1 MSAFLLEKFMSL
13 GIEIHVAANTAQF
26 TRNISKVGKQS
37 KQAAQQMQSSITHA
51 TSQAS
56 KGMNNLTQHT
66 QQATLG
72 LNKLSKMG
80 GIIAKGIAA
89 ATGVFASVSS
99 MVSVRREFDVLNASL
114 ITATGSAQAASE
126 QMDKLKDFAQ
136 TTPYDL
142 AQAVDGFVKLKNLGL
157 NPSINSMTSFG
168 NTASAMGKDLSQMIE
183 AVADATT
190 FEFERLKEFGIKAS
204 QQKDKVAFTFQGITT
219 EVSKN
224 ADAIQDY
231 LLNLGNVNFASAMAE
246 RMNTLDGAIAN
257 LEGSYK
263 NLLLAI
269 GDAKIIGDTSFMD
282 LLKQAAFGLSTALDW
297 VSQNIQAVMG
307 AALMAVLAF
316 SRGAI
321 VGIVRLGTTW
331 VAQNTQ
337 KIASNIAAATST
349 ERLGNALMS
358 LLSGTTSTQIRI
370 HHLTVAIKAKTAASL
385 EFIRQT
391 PAHIAALKAS
401 GTQALATAR
410 NFSVMTATKK
420 ASIASAT
427 LLGRGVMGIGTA
439 LTSLGRILLRHPLM
453 VIAGVISAVIVRTMG
468 LQKAMDS
475 LSEATAVLGEL
486 LGQMV
491 DAGIKGFKW
500 LGDVTLDFFSRF
512 RSDGKQSTNQVL
524 GFFWWLFK
532 GTRGGFVGVLQVI
545 ARVFD
550 LASATI
556 KTFCQ
561 YAFKNI
567 KSLGTAIA
575 NVFKGIGNFAIS
587 VFEGLINHISKKI
600 NVLIDGMNAVSDF
613 FGGGQIKRLDSV
625 SFGRLSYG
633 SIDFGVAGFFDAVK
647 SNNNQYLEG
656 KLLAAH
662 DKITDA
668 ANQSK
673 DAHDDLAS
681 SLDATSK
688 ASENATKNTK
698 KNENAQK
705 SLTDAIKEQYL
716 SWQKL
721 RYEMAHPLNLEID
734 KVNWEIANG
743 KFKGIDEALKKQL
756 QDAARAM
763 DLDII
768 HDELDK
774 LVQQTAIDNMN
785 RGQTGKLAELLGHL
799 DNSRHKFSLLKDEVI
814 EFNEQGKR
822 VIKTTGK
829 LGVALSQMALADW
842 HEYAHA
848 SNQSIGEL
856 DKQIELVKA
865 KGDFSKELLAFEHEY
880 QATLDKYAHLAELD
894 DTKAYTLIKNQ
905 AKQLKLRQ
913 QMLAT
918 QTAYQDILD
927 GLQDEESKKLGTLQN
942 QLDVIAKQHKLMQ
955 SMPQMSSAIDPLD
968 ASFGVLNQALD
979 LPSVPMNAM
988 EQLESEH
995 QSRLDMIKGFLER
1008 QQELYKGNEDA
1019 LTRITEQGEQA
1030 RTAAKQHYEEAK
1042 NKLIL
1047 TESESL
1053 FGSLASIARDG
1064 LGEQSKVYR
1073 AMFAMQ
1079 QGFAIAQAGLAMQQ
1093 AISKGLAKGF
1103 PTGLSDMAL
1112 AVSHG
1117 AKIISAIKSVVMPVG
1132 QAHDGIM
1139 SVPKSGTWNLEK
1151 GERVLPKHTA
1161 KALDD
1166 KLNNLQNGGGV
1177 VINQHITI
1185 NADGSHDVKDD
1196 TQNQMGQ
1203 AFKAGMLALI
1213 QGEMRQ
1219 GRSIYNFVKNG
1230 R

>member
-37 KQAAQQMQSSITHA
+37 RQAAQQMQSSITHA

-66 QQATLG
+66 QKATLG
-72 LNKLSKMG
+72 LDRLSKMG

-114 ITATGSAQAASE
+114 ITATGSAQSASE

-142 AQAVDGFVKLKNLGL
+142 AQAVDGFAKLKNLGL
-157 NPSINSMTSFG
+157 DPSIDSLNSFG

-219 EVSKN
+219 TVGKN
-224 ADAIQDY
+224 AKDIQKY
-231 LLNLGNVNFASAMAE
+231 LLDIGNVNFAGAMAE

-297 VSQNIQAVMG
+297 VSKHIQVVM
-307 AALMAVLAF
+307 ASALVAVLAF

-321 VGIVRLGTTW
+321 ASVVRLGVSW
-331 VAQNTQ
+331 ASNNAGI
-337 KIASNIAAATST
+337 IASNVAASTST
-349 ERLGNALMS
+349 QRLGDALMS
-358 LLSGTTSTQIRI
+358 VLSGTTSTQIRI

-420 ASIASAT
+420 AGIASVT
-427 LLGRGVMGIGTA
+427 LLGRGVMGVGTA

-453 VIAGVISAVIVRTMG
+453 VIAGVITAIIVRTMG

-491 DAGIKGFKW
+491 DAGIRGFKW

-524 GFFWWLFK
+524 GFFGGLFK

-567 KSLGTAIA
+567 KSLGTAIS
-575 NVFKGIGNFAIS
+575 NVFKGIGNFATS
-587 VFEGLINHISKKI
+587 VFEGLVNHISKKI
-600 NVLIDGMNAVSDF
+600 NFLIDGMNAVSDF

-673 DAHDDLAS
+673 DAHDDLAG

-688 ASENATKNTK
+688 ASENAADKAK

-705 SLTDAIKEQYL
+705 SLTDAIKEQHL

-721 RYEMAHPLNLEID
+721 RHEMAHPLNLEID
-734 KVNWEIANG
+734 KVNWEIDHG
-743 KFKGIDEALKKQL
+743 KFKGIDKALKKQL

-763 DLDII
+763 DIDII

-774 LVQQTAIDNMN
+774 LVQQTAIEGMN
-785 RGQTGKLAELLGHL
+785 LGREGKTAELLGHL

-814 EFNEQGKR
+814 EFNEQGER
-822 VIKTTGK
+822 IIKTTGK
-829 LGVALSQMALADW
+829 LGFAISQMALADW
-842 HEYAHA
+842 MAYAYA

-894 DTKAYTLIKNQ
+894 DTEAYTLIKNQ
-905 AKQLKLRQ
+905 AEQLKLRQ
-913 QMLAT
+913 TMLAT

-927 GLQDEESKKLGTLQN
+927 GLQDEESKKLETLQN

-955 SMPQMSSAIDPLD
+955 DMPQISSAIDPLD
-968 ASFGVLNQALD
+968 ASFGVLKQALD

-995 QSRLDMIKGFLER
+995 QSRLDMIKGFLD
-1008 QQELYKGNEDA
+1008 QQKQLYKDNEEA

-1030 RTAAKQHYEEAK
+1030 RAAAKQHYEEAK

-1053 FGSLASIARDG
+1053 FGSLTSIAKDG
-1064 LGEQSKVYR
+1064 LGKQSKVYR

-1079 QGFAIAQAGLAMQQ
+1079 QGFAIAQAGIAMQQ
-1093 AISKGLAKGF
+1093 AISQGLAKGF
-1103 PTGLSDMAL
+1103 PAGLPDMAM

-1151 GERVLPKHTA
+1151 GERVLPRHTA

-1166 KLNNLQNGGGV
+1166 KLNSMGNGGQV
-1177 VINQHITI
+1177 VNISVTVNSDGGDVQSSHEMGKSLG
-1185 NADGSHDVKDD
+1185 NAIK
-1196 TQNQMGQ
+1196 
-1203 AFKAGMLALI
+1203 LAVQSEL
-1213 QGEMRQ
+1213 QKERRQ
-1219 GRSIYNFVKNG
+1219 GGLLYG